1 MSELKGQLTSAMKDA
16 MRAKDKL
23 RLGTIRMAQAAVKQ
37 REIDE
42 RIELAD
48 SDVLSI
54 LTKLVKQ
61 REDAAIQYRDAER
74 PELAETELAEADVL
88 REFLPTAL
96 SDEEVGALID
106 QAISETSASSMAQM
120 GAVMGWLKPK
130 VTGRTDMGKL
140 SGQIKARL
148 S

>member
-1 MSELKGQLTSAMKDA
+1 MSELKAQLTSAMKDA

-37 REIDE
+37 REVDE

-48 SDVLSI
+48 PDVLAI

-61 REDAAIQYRDAER
+61 REDAATQYRDADR
-74 PELAETELAEADVL
+74 TDLADIELAEAEVL
-88 REFLPTAL
+88 RSFLPSPL
-96 SDEEVGALID
+96 SDDELNDLID
-106 QAISETSASSMAQM
+106 QAIQESGASSMAQM

-130 VTGRTDMGKL
+130 VTGRADLGKL
-140 SGQIKARL
+140 SGQIKSRL